1 MVIHWSSSHR
11 ELRTVSKVSLD
22 APAMFQRLSN
32 SCLSCSHKGFLG
44 SAGRRDVLGLD
55 RSLLWAGRLRLAGG
69 LSRLHDLHIRLD
81 RQLVSKGIACRVD
94 PMRRVIA
101 RRAGDGRKPSLDWP
115 STCSDVAQHLVGAG
129 QLTAKTG
136 FSTAE
141 ARCKVGGLTVG
152 RRTLQE

>member
-1 MVIHWSSSHR
+1 MVVHWSSSHR

-32 SCLSCSHKGFLG
+32 SCLSCSHKGLLG
-44 SAGRRDVLGLD
+44 SASRRDVLGLE
-55 RSLLWAGRLRLAGG
+55 RSLLWAGRLRFAGR

-101 RRAGDGRKPSLDWP
+101 RRAGDGREPSLDWP
-115 STCSDVAQHLVGAG
+115 STCSDVAQHLVGAD
-129 QLTAKTG
+129 QLRGTYGGETDVAGVNAKLPPAG
-136 FSTAE
+136 DW
-141 ARCKVGGLTVG
+141 
-152 RRTLQE
+152 